1 MTALFSIE
9 GLRVSVPAAGGA
21 VEALRGV
28 DLTLSRG
35 ECLGLVGE
43 SGSGK
48 SLTMLAA
55 MGLLPSGVRVSAG
68 AVRFDGVDLT
78 SVSRAELDTV
88 RGRRIG
94 MIFQEPMTALN
105 PILTVAQQIGAPLR
119 RHRGASKAT
128 ARQRALELLQLVGI
142 PDPERR
148 LDTYPHQ
155 LSGGMRQRVMI
166 AMALACEPEVLIA
179 DEPTTALD
187 GTIQAQI
194 LELLRRLQR
203 ELGLAVVIIT
213 HDFGVVAELA
223 DRVAVMYG
231 GRVVETGSVDDI
243 FDRPAHPYS
252 AGLLKATPTLDMA
265 RVRRLATVGGTV
277 PHLSEMPAGCSFHPR
292 CSQCFAPCS
301 EAVPPMIPVG
311 PRQAAACWA
320 LDPGRA
326 AAPARQDSREGVR

>member
-1 MTALFSIE
+1 MSALFSIE
-9 GLRVSVPAAGGA
+9 GLHVSVPSGGGS

-28 DLTLSRG
+28 DVTLARG

-55 MGLLPSGVRVSAG
+55 MGLLPSGARVTAG
-68 AVRFDGVDLT
+68 TVRFDGLDLT
-78 SVSRAELDTV
+78 GLSRAELDTV

-105 PILTVAQQIGAPLR
+105 PILTVAKQIGAPLR
-119 RHRGASKAT
+119 RHRGLSRRD
-128 ARQRALELLQLVGI
+128 ARLRALELLRLVGI

-148 LDTYPHQ
+148 LDAYPHQ

-166 AMALACEPEVLIA
+166 AMALSCEPEVLIA

-203 ELGLAVVIIT
+203 DLGLAVVIIS
-213 HDFGVVAELA
+213 HDFGVIAELA
-223 DRVAVMYG
+223 DRVSVMYG
-231 GRVVETGSVDDI
+231 GRVVENGTVEDL

-252 AGLLKATPTLDMA
+252 AGLLKATPTLDMEK
-265 RVRRLATVGGTV
+265 VRRLATVAGTV
-277 PHLSEMPAGCSFHPR
+277 PHVSELPIGCSFHPR
-292 CSQCFAPCS
+292 CGLCFAPCVA
-301 EAVPPMIPVG
+301 EVPPMIATG
-311 PRQAAACWA
+311 PTQAAACWA
-320 LDPGRA
+320 VGAQAGMDGVRHG
-326 AAPARQDSREGVR
+326 DTEGVR

>member
-1 MTALFSIE
+1 MSALFSIHD
-9 GLRVSVPAAGGA
+9 LRVSVPSARGP

-28 DLTLSRG
+28 DLDLARG
-35 ECLGLVGE
+35 ECLGIVGE

-55 MGLLPSGVRVSAG
+55 MGLLPSGAAVTAG
-68 AVRFDGVDLT
+68 SVRFDGLDLAGL
-78 SVSRAELDTV
+78 SRAELDMV

-119 RHRGASKAT
+119 RHRGLSRAD
-128 ARQRALELLQLVGI
+128 ARRRALDLLRMVGI

-148 LDTYPHQ
+148 LDAYPHQ

-166 AMALACEPEVLIA
+166 AMALSCEPEVLIA

-213 HDFGVVAELA
+213 HDFGVIAELA
-223 DRVAVMYG
+223 DRVSVMYG
-231 GRVVETGSVDDI
+231 GRVVETGTVEDL

-265 RVRRLATVGGTV
+265 QVRRLATIGGTV
-277 PHLSEMPAGCSFHPR
+277 PHVSEWPRGCSFHPR
-292 CSQCFAPCS
+292 CNLRFAPCQTD
-301 EAVPPMIPVG
+301 VPPLLPAG
-311 PRQAAACWA
+311 PSQAAACWA
-320 LDPGRA
+320 IDPSVGEDGVRNDDA
-326 AAPARQDSREGVR
+326 EGVR

>member
-1 MTALFSIE
+1 MTGLFAIE
-9 GLRVSVPAAGGA
+9 GLRVAVPVSGST

-28 DLTLSRG
+28 DIAVGRG

-55 MGLLPSGVRVSAG
+55 MGLLPAG
-68 AVRFDGVDLT
+68 ARVTAGSAHFDGRDLLT
-78 SVSRAELDTV
+78 MSRAEIDAI

-105 PILTVAQQIGAPLR
+105 PILSVGQQIGAPLR
-119 RHRGASKAT
+119 RHLGLSRT
-128 ARQRALELLQLVGI
+128 AARARALDLLRLVGI
-142 PDPERR
+142 PDPGKR
-148 LDTYPHQ
+148 LDAYPHQ

-166 AMALACEPEVLIA
+166 AMALSCDPEVLIA

-194 LELLRRLQR
+194 LDLLRRLQR

-231 GRVVETGSVDDI
+231 GRVVEAGPVDRL
-243 FDRPAHPYS
+243 FDQPAHPYS
-252 AGLLKATPTLDMA
+252 EGLLKATPTLDMTP
-265 RVRRLATVGGTV
+265 VRRLATVGGTV
-277 PHLSEMPAGCSFHPR
+277 PHVSDMPAGCSFHPR
-292 CSQCFAPCS
+292 CGLCFAPCND
-301 EAVPPMIPVG
+301 AVPPMIALDPG
-311 PRQAAACWA
+311 HAAACWA
-320 LDPGRA
+320 LEPG
-326 AAPARQDSREGVR
+326 AAPGERRPPVTEPAR